1 MFRRRGRP
9 AGGEGRQAEGGP
21 GTTMAMPTTVHSAA
35 VVQVQVRGRAKQ
47 GKARQGESCQA
58 QHAKIYYVYARLHLT
73 KELDGAAVR

>member
-9 AGGEGRQAEGGP
+9 ARGEGKQAEGP

-35 VVQVQVRGRAKQ
+35 VVQVPVRGRAQQ